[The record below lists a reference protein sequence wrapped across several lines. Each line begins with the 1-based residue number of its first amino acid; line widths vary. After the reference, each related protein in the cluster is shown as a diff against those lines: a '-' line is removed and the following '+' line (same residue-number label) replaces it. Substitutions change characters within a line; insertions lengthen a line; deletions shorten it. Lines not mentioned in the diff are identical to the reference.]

1 MSGDK
6 IALST
11 RERQAQQKRKQI
23 LTASMTLFE
32 KNVSKTLQ

>member
-11 RERQAQQKRKQI
+11 RGERQAQRKKADSDGI
-23 LTASMTLFE
+23 DDL
-32 KNVSKTLQ
+32 V